1 LSEGEH
7 SVFIQLFQIAH
18 EWLNR
23 TVERKEAVL
32 PWAVNAPAAVQNVS
46 GMVGL
51 AERHSLDGI
60 DSSPAI
66 SGNPLNLECRRGYPT
81 STFCVFPQQY
91 WAVLGRFGDNECH
104 RNYFAELS

>member
-1 LSEGEH
+1 MNGSAGQLNGERP
-7 SVFIQLFQIAH
+7 FCLGRLAC
-18 EWLNR
+18 R
-23 TVERKEAVL
+23 
-32 PWAVNAPAAVQNVS
+32 AAVQNVS

-66 SGNPLNLECRRGYPT
+66 SGNPLNLECRRGYPA